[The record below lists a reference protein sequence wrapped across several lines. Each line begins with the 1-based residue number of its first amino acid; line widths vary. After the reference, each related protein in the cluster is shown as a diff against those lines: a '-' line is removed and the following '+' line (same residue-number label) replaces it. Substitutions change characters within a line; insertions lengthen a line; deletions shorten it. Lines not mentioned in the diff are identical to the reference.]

1 MATETEPIRQ
11 DIEAIRDSMTDKM
24 EMIESKVKGTVDN
37 TVQTVKRT
45 FDVKEQVRE
54 HPWVAFGAAV
64 ATGYVLG
71 SLGGSSEPEPR
82 RDYQR
87 GEAVQYY
94 STRDNKHERE
104 QHRNGNTSYNR
115 NDQSPQEPGFF
126 DSILGQFG
134 DEIETM
140 KSAAVAAAT
149 TMLRD
154 MLRQNLP
161 QFAASYDQ
169 ARRQRMPSDTNR
181 DTDTYSEYSDTSS
194 PLDRELREP
203 QTPGVGNGPGR
214 DSLYRS

>member
-1 MATETEPIRQ
+1 
-11 DIEAIRDSMTDKM
+11 MTDKM
-24 EMIESKVKGTVDN
+24 EMIESKVKGTVDT

-94 STRDNKHERE
+94 SLRDDKHERE
-104 QHRNGNTSYNR
+104 AHRNGNTSHNR
-115 NDQSPQEPGFF
+115 NEQAAQEPGFF
-126 DSILGQFG
+126 DSIVDQFG
-134 DEIETM
+134 DELETM
-140 KSAAVAAAT
+140 KTAAITAAT

-154 MLRQNLP
+154 MIRQNLP
-161 QFAASYDQ
+161 QFAESYEK
-169 ARRQRMPSDTNR
+169 ARRQRMPSDTNS
-181 DTDTYSEYSDTSS
+181 DTDAYSEYSDTAS

-203 QTPGVGNGPGR
+203 QSPGVGNGPGR
-214 DSLYRS
+214 ESLYRS